1 MGHQNDSTK
10 NSINVS
16 IDQPS
21 LSTIETVEA
30 IPMISSNGAK
40 DGTRSARETIKSK
53 KQVKD
58 QEAQSIHYD
67 DNDSTLTEH
76 SRRAQEVLSGSDEK
90 KKKKKK
96 KKKSKEK
103 LKLKD
108 RRNTNENDDI
118 DNDEDEDNVNIDGV
132 LFDLDEKSRE
142 IEWSRERERSR
153 SGEREPQE
161 RKRGREVGT
170 GMSAGSTNRK
180 DEEDEV

>member
-1 MGHQNDSTK
+1 MGSEMCIRDS
-10 NSINVS
+10 VS

-58 QEAQSIHYD
+58 QEAQSINYD
-67 DNDSTLTEH
+67 DNDSMPTEH
-76 SRRAQEVLSGSDEK
+76 SRRAQEVLSGSDE
-90 KKKKKK
+90 KKK

-108 RRNTNENDDI
+108 RRNTNENDQLI
-118 DNDEDEDNVNIDGV
+118 MTRMKI
-132 LFDLDEKSRE
+132 
-142 IEWSRERERSR
+142 
-153 SGEREPQE
+153 
-161 RKRGREVGT
+161 
-170 GMSAGSTNRK
+170 M
-180 DEEDEV
+180 